1 MSSPTVIKDAATG
14 NQATVTRFG
23 QLVVAAVDYSTPVT
37 KTLDVINTAY
47 NFVEPSMNHS
57 VVITDI
63 ILTANKNVG
72 AGDATVTIYEAESI
86 DTTTSIKDILN
97 LEMIKQS
104 NLPLTGL
111 NMIVS
116 EGSFVNAKTN
126 DDDVFVTIMYY
137 KVPVEGVR

>member
-1 MSSPTVIKDAATG
+1 MSAPLVIKDANSG

-23 QLVVAAVDYSTPVT
+23 QLVVSAVDYSTPVA

-47 NFVEPSMNHS
+47 NFVEPSMGHS
-57 VVITDI
+57 IVITDVI
-63 ILTANKNVG
+63 FTANKNVSVN
-72 AGDATVTIYEAESI
+72 DATVSLYEAESI
-86 DTTTSIKDILN
+86 DTTVSVKDILN

-104 NLPLTGL
+104 NLVLTSL

-116 EGSFVNAKTN
+116 EGRFVNAKTD

>member
-1 MSSPTVIKDAATG
+1 MSVPAVIQDAGSG
-14 NQATVTRFG
+14 NRATVTRFG
-23 QLVVAAVDYSTPVT
+23 QLVVAPVDYSTPVA

-47 NFVEPSMNHS
+47 NFVDPVMGKNI
-57 VVITDI
+57 VITDI

-72 AGDATVTIYEAESI
+72 AGDATVVVYEANAP
-86 DTTTSIKDILN
+86 DTTTSDKDIIN

-104 NLPLTGL
+104 NLALTGL

-116 EGSFVNAKTN
+116 EGKFVNAKTD

-137 KVPVEGVR
+137 RVPVEN

>member
-1 MSSPTVIKDAATG
+1 VSVPAVIQDAGSG
-14 NQATVTRFG
+14 NRATVTRFG
-23 QLVVAAVDYSTPVT
+23 QLVVAPVDYSTPVA

-47 NFVEPSMNHS
+47 NFVGPVMGKNI
-57 VVITDI
+57 VITDI

-72 AGDATVTIYEAESI
+72 AGDATVVVYEADAP
-86 DTTTSIKDILN
+86 DTTTSDKDIIN

-104 NLPLTGL
+104 NLVLTGL

-116 EGSFVNAKTN
+116 EGKFVNAKTD

-137 KVPVEGVR
+137 RVPVEN